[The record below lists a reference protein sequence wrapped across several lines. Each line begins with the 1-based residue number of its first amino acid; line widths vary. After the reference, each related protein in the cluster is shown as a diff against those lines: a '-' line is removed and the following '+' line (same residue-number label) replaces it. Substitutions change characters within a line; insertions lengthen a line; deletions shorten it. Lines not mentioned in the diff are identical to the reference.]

1 MFIKPAIRVSIIAAV
16 VIGILILFGVRWWVA
31 LLSVLAAIG
40 VIALLA
46 VWVIRKQRREFT
58 ERLKSFNIDPEGG
71 KVNPAD
77 LRRMYNSGGQAR
89 KDAVQIYC
97 MANNNCPEAEAHK
110 AFKEMSVFNPSAR
123 RPRRNWPQRWTCR
136 SPSTRRCCRTRAAIS

>member
-31 LLSVLAAIG
+31 LLSVLATIG

-110 AFKEMSVFNPSAR
+110 AFRSEEHTSELQS
-123 RPRRNWPQRWTCR
+123 QR
-136 SPSTRRCCRTRAAIS
+136 

>member
-31 LLSVLAAIG
+31 LLSVLATIG

-77 LRRMYNSGGQAR
+77 LRRM
-89 KDAVQIYC
+89 
-97 MANNNCPEAEAHK
+97 
-110 AFKEMSVFNPSAR
+110 
-123 RPRRNWPQRWTCR
+123 
-136 SPSTRRCCRTRAAIS
+136 